1 MFQKLERRIFD
12 RQYRLFLTEDFL
24 NITNISKVLILE
36 PTIILVAI
44 GSIQI
49 EIRGENL
56 VLKQMM
62 DDENKVAIIGALELY
77 LDFINLFLHLL
88 SLFGDRRN

>member
-44 GSIQI
+44 GSVQI

-62 DDENKVAIIGALELY
+62 DDEILITGTVLQIVKKVYE
-77 LDFINLFLHLL
+77 
-88 SLFGDRRN
+88 

>member
-24 NITNISKVLILE
+24 NITNISKVLVLE

-62 DDENKVAIIGALELY
+62 DDEILITGTVLQIVKKVYE
-77 LDFINLFLHLL
+77 
-88 SLFGDRRN
+88 

>member
-1 MFQKLERRIFD
+1 MFQKLDRRIFD

-62 DDENKVAIIGALELY
+62 DDEILITGTVLQIVKKVYE
-77 LDFINLFLHLL
+77 
-88 SLFGDRRN
+88 

>member
-12 RQYRLFLTEDFL
+12 RQYRLFLTDDFL

-36 PTIILVAI
+36 PAIILVAI

-62 DDENKVAIIGALELY
+62 DDEILITGTVLQIVKKVYE
-77 LDFINLFLHLL
+77 
-88 SLFGDRRN
+88 

>member
-12 RQYRLFLTEDFL
+12 HQYRLFLTEDFL
-24 NITNISKVLILE
+24 NITDISKVLILE

-62 DDENKVAIIGALELY
+62 DDEILITGTVLQIVKKVYE
-77 LDFINLFLHLL
+77 
-88 SLFGDRRN
+88 

>member
-1 MFQKLERRIFD
+1 MFRKLERRIFD

-24 NITNISKVLILE
+24 NITDISKVLILE

-62 DDENKVAIIGALELY
+62 DDEILITGTVLQIVKKVYE
-77 LDFINLFLHLL
+77 
-88 SLFGDRRN
+88 

>member
-24 NITNISKVLILE
+24 NITNISKVLIVE

-62 DDENKVAIIGALELY
+62 DDEILITGTVLQIVKKVYE
-77 LDFINLFLHLL
+77 
-88 SLFGDRRN
+88 

>member
-36 PTIILVAI
+36 PAIILVAI

-49 EIRGENL
+49 EIHGENL

-62 DDENKVAIIGALELY
+62 DDEILITGTVLQIVKKVYE
-77 LDFINLFLHLL
+77 
-88 SLFGDRRN
+88 

>member
-36 PTIILVAI
+36 STIILVAI

-62 DDENKVAIIGALELY
+62 DDEILITGTVLQIVKKVYE
-77 LDFINLFLHLL
+77 
-88 SLFGDRRN
+88 

>member
-36 PTIILVAI
+36 PAIILVAI

-62 DDENKVAIIGALELY
+62 DDEILITGTVLQIVKKVYE
-77 LDFINLFLHLL
+77 
-88 SLFGDRRN
+88 

>member
-12 RQYRLFLTEDFL
+12 HQYRLFLTEDFL

-36 PTIILVAI
+36 STIILVAI

-62 DDENKVAIIGALELY
+62 DDEILITGTVLQIVKKVYE
-77 LDFINLFLHLL
+77 
-88 SLFGDRRN
+88 

>member
-1 MFQKLERRIFD
+1 MFQKLERRILD

-62 DDENKVAIIGALELY
+62 DDEILITGTVLQIVKKVYE
-77 LDFINLFLHLL
+77 
-88 SLFGDRRN
+88 

>member
-44 GSIQI
+44 DSIQI

-62 DDENKVAIIGALELY
+62 DDEILITGTVLQIVKKVYE
-77 LDFINLFLHLL
+77 
-88 SLFGDRRN
+88 

>member
-12 RQYRLFLTEDFL
+12 HQYRLFLTDDFL

-36 PTIILVAI
+36 PAIILVAI

-62 DDENKVAIIGALELY
+62 DDEILITGTVLQIVKKVYE
-77 LDFINLFLHLL
+77 
-88 SLFGDRRN
+88 

>member
-62 DDENKVAIIGALELY
+62 DDEILITGTVLQIAKKVYE
-77 LDFINLFLHLL
+77 
-88 SLFGDRRN
+88 

>member
-62 DDENKVAIIGALELY
+62 DDEILITGTVLQIVKKVYE
-77 LDFINLFLHLL
+77 
-88 SLFGDRRN
+88 

>member
-1 MFQKLERRIFD
+1 M
-12 RQYRLFLTEDFL
+12 
-24 NITNISKVLILE
+24 ILE
-36 PTIILVAI
+36 PAIILVAI

-62 DDENKVAIIGALELY
+62 DDEILITGTVFTNRQEGL
-77 LDFINLFLHLL
+77 
-88 SLFGDRRN
+88 

>member
-12 RQYRLFLTEDFL
+12 RQYRIFLTEDFL

-62 DDENKVAIIGALELY
+62 DDEILITGTVLQIVKKVYE
-77 LDFINLFLHLL
+77 
-88 SLFGDRRN
+88 

>member
-12 RQYRLFLTEDFL
+12 HQYRLFLTEDFL
-24 NITNISKVLILE
+24 NITNISIVLILE
-36 PTIILVAI
+36 PTIIFLAI

-62 DDENKVAIIGALELY
+62 DDEILITGTVLQIVKKVYE
-77 LDFINLFLHLL
+77 
-88 SLFGDRRN
+88 

>member
-62 DDENKVAIIGALELY
+62 DDEILIIGTVLQIVKKVYE
-77 LDFINLFLHLL
+77 
-88 SLFGDRRN
+88 

>member
-12 RQYRLFLTEDFL
+12 RQYRLFLTENFL

-62 DDENKVAIIGALELY
+62 DDEILITGTVLQIVKKVYE
-77 LDFINLFLHLL
+77 
-88 SLFGDRRN
+88 

>member
-56 VLKQMM
+56 VLKQII
-62 DDENKVAIIGALELY
+62 DDEILITGTVLQIVKKVYE
-77 LDFINLFLHLL
+77 
-88 SLFGDRRN
+88 

>member
-12 RQYRLFLTEDFL
+12 CQYRLFLTEDFL

-62 DDENKVAIIGALELY
+62 DDEILITGTVLQIVKKVYE
-77 LDFINLFLHLL
+77 
-88 SLFGDRRN
+88 

>member
-12 RQYRLFLTEDFL
+12 RHYRLFLTEDFL

-62 DDENKVAIIGALELY
+62 DDEILITGTVLQIVKKVYE
-77 LDFINLFLHLL
+77 
-88 SLFGDRRN
+88 

>member
-1 MFQKLERRIFD
+1 MFQKLERRIFN

-24 NITNISKVLILE
+24 NITDISKVLILE

-62 DDENKVAIIGALELY
+62 DDEILITGTVLQIVKKVYE
-77 LDFINLFLHLL
+77 
-88 SLFGDRRN
+88 

>member
-49 EIRGENL
+49 EIRGENP
-56 VLKQMM
+56 VFKQMM
-62 DDENKVAIIGALELY
+62 DDETLITGTVLQIVKKVYE
-77 LDFINLFLHLL
+77 
-88 SLFGDRRN
+88 

>member
-1 MFQKLERRIFD
+1 MFQKLERRIFY
-12 RQYRLFLTEDFL
+12 RQYSVFMNEDFL
-24 NITNISKVLILE
+24 YITNISKVLILE

-62 DDENKVAIIGALELY
+62 DDEILITGTVLQIVKKVYE
-77 LDFINLFLHLL
+77 
-88 SLFGDRRN
+88 